1 MVKLKHEVT
10 DKNVLNKWLKSK
22 LGGVVEN
29 VRATNQASETAD
41 DEKDISKKEMESSMV
56 VLNATNEFL
65 I

>member
-1 MVKLKHEVT
+1 
-10 DKNVLNKWLKSK
+10 
-22 LGGVVEN
+22 VEN